1 MEEKFVKVS
10 SANNK
15 IISVSVIIAGCIL
28 LAIPM
33 VTVANLIGV
42 VLFITG
48 IVLVFVL
55 KSNYKCVE
63 TGEIFCKKEFYFE
76 DKKKEKL
83 LAAIKNNPEAID
95 TSDAD
100 KGNALRLEIFY
111 SKKTGKAI
119 MLLYKYVPYQYEPCS
134 EITECEYNK
143 IEKIL
148 K

>member
-1 MEEKFVKVS
+1 MEDKFVKVS
-10 SANNK
+10 STNNK
-15 IISVSVIIAGCIL
+15 IISLSVIITGCIL

-48 IVLVFVL
+48 IVLIFAL

-63 TGEIFCKKEFYFE
+63 TGETFCKKEFYFE
-76 DKKKEKL
+76 DNKKEKL
-83 LAAIKNNPEAID
+83 LAAIKNNPENID
-95 TSDAD
+95 ITDAD

-119 MLLYKYVPYQYEPCS
+119 LQLYKYVPYQYEPCS

-143 IEKIL
+143 IEKL
-148 K
+148 NK